1 VATPDTSAIL
11 EDKIHVMTHKYL
23 FRSLLFCMI
32 SLLGLTILA
41 SGNAV
46 KSVYAQ
52 QPTVAIATVTG
63 TPVGPYVVVNADQ
76 TEGINV
82 RSGPGTNYPSV
93 GLLVVGELA
102 PVKGRSAG
110 GDWYQIVYSATE
122 GGLGWVY
129 APLVTPYDVVSLPIV
144 EPPST
149 PTPRVTPT
157 IDPTL
162 AAQFVLEIPAT
173 RLPTFTPVE
182 PLDIPEFEQQGTGR
196 VGGIPIGMFITGIG
210 LMGLFGAA
218 VSYLRER

>member
-1 VATPDTSAIL
+1 MKKQFLRAFAFLAISAIGFVLLSSGRSVATA
-11 EDKIHVMTHKYL
+11 H
-23 FRSLLFCMI
+23 
-32 SLLGLTILA
+32 
-41 SGNAV
+41 
-46 KSVYAQ
+46 AQ

-63 TPVGPYVVVNADQ
+63 TPIGPYIVVNADQ
-76 TEGINV
+76 EQINV
-82 RSGPGTNYPSV
+82 RSGPGTEYPTV
-93 GLLVVGELA
+93 GVLVTGELA
-102 PVKGRSAG
+102 PAKGRSVG
-110 GDWYQIVYSATE
+110 GDWIQIVYVGVE
-122 GGLGWVY
+122 GGLAWVY
-129 APLVTPYDVVSLPIV
+129 APLVTPVDVVSLPIV
-144 EPPST
+144 EPPPT

-182 PLDIPEFEQQGTGR
+182 PLDIPEFVQQATGR

>member
-1 VATPDTSAIL
+1 MSKLIL
-11 EDKIHVMTHKYL
+11 
-23 FRSLLFCMI
+23 RSSVFVLVSI
-32 SLLGLTILA
+32 VGLTLLA
-41 SGNAV
+41 RGAV
-46 KSVYAQ
+46 VSAHAQ

-63 TPVGPYVVVNADQ
+63 TPIGPYIVVNADQ
-76 TEGINV
+76 DPGANV
-82 RSGPGTNYPSV
+82 RSGPGTEYPIV
-93 GLLVVGELA
+93 GLLVTGEQA
-102 PVKGRSAG
+102 SVKGISVG
-110 GDWYQIVYSATE
+110 GLWYQIVYPGVE
-122 GGLGWVY
+122 GGLAWVY
-129 APLVTPYDVVSLPIV
+129 APLVTPNDVIGLPIV
-144 EPPST
+144 EPPPT

-196 VGGIPIGMFITGIG
+196 VGGIPVGMFITAVG

>member
-1 VATPDTSAIL
+1 MKKFIL
-11 EDKIHVMTHKYL
+11 
-23 FRSLLFCMI
+23 RSLAFA
-32 SLLGLTILA
+32 SLSILGLTLIA
-41 SGNAV
+41 SGWAV
-46 KSVYAQ
+46 RPVRAQ
-52 QPTVAIATVTG
+52 QPTVSIATVTG
-63 TPVGPYVVVNADQ
+63 TPIGAYIVVNADQ
-76 TEGINV
+76 EQINV
-82 RSGPGTNYPSV
+82 RSGPGTEYPTV
-93 GLLVVGELA
+93 GVLVSGEQA
-102 PVKGRSAG
+102 AAKGISAG
-110 GDWYQIVYSATE
+110 GLWYQIVYSGVE
-122 GGLGWVY
+122 GGLAWVY
-129 APLVTPYDVVSLPIV
+129 SPLVTPFDIVSLPIV
-144 EPPST
+144 EPPPT

>member
-1 VATPDTSAIL
+1 MQKFLFRAISFFTVLIVGLAVIVSGLPVATA
-11 EDKIHVMTHKYL
+11 H
-23 FRSLLFCMI
+23 
-32 SLLGLTILA
+32 
-41 SGNAV
+41 
-46 KSVYAQ
+46 AQ
-52 QPTVAIATVTG
+52 QPTVSIATVTG
-63 TPVGPYVVVNADQ
+63 TPIGAYVVVNADQ

-82 RSGPGTNYPSV
+82 RSGPGTDYPSV

-110 GDWYQIVYSATE
+110 GDWYQIVYSGTE

-129 APLVTPYDVVSLPIV
+129 APLVTPYGVVSLPIV

-210 LMGLFGAA
+210 LIGLFGAA